1 MRRERRRK
9 NCSWIQKSGKIF
21 NTYNTIQYNTI
32 QYNTIQYNTI
42 MYCELKLTGHLANKQ
57 VEGGPGKECEE
68 CEDQ

>member
-9 NCSWIQKSGKIF
+9 NCSSIQKSGKIF

-32 QYNTIQYNTI
+32 QYNTI
-42 MYCELKLTGHLANKQ
+42 MYCELKLTGLLANKQ